1 MKISKF
7 FSKVLM
13 KIKYIIKQLLPPFVL
28 DLVRKLS
35 NPNNGGFKR
44 SFKSWN
50 DALSNG
56 TTYNTNEVFWKTLNA
71 ARLVRDGKAAYE
83 RDSVIFDKVQYDLN
97 LLSSLLLIANIQN
110 KLNVVDF
117 GGALG
122 TSFRQNKKFL
132 DILQIQKK
140 WAVVE
145 QSEFVRIGKSEF
157 QTDTLVF
164 LESLSEVN
172 FDVDVVLLGGSLCYI
187 EHAYRVLDEIKNL
200 SPKSIL
206 IVRTPFSDLSD
217 DEISLQVVPKS
228 IYDASYPIWTFSESK
243 LLDYLSDNYFLF
255 EQWEDALQ
263 ADKDAIAKGFLF
275 IKKSD

>member
-1 MKISKF
+1 MKMLVKH
-7 FSKVLM
+7 
-13 KIKYIIKQLLPPFVL
+13 IIKQFLPPIIEN
-28 DLVRKLS
+28 LVRKLP
-35 NPNNGGFKR
+35 NPYIGGFKR
-44 SFKSWN
+44 GFKNWD
-50 DALSNG
+50 DASSNA
-56 TTYNTNEVFWKTLNA
+56 TTYNTSEVFQKTLNA

-83 RDSVIFDKVQYDLN
+83 RDSVLFDKVQYDWN
-97 LLSSLLLIANIQN
+97 LLSSLLLIANIQK

-132 DILQIQKK
+132 DILQTPKK

-145 QSEFVRIGKSEF
+145 QLEFVQIGKSEF

-187 EHAYRVLDEIKNL
+187 KHAYRVLDEIKNL
-200 SPKSIL
+200 SPKFIL
-206 IVRTPFSDLSD
+206 IVRTPFSDSSD
-217 DEISLQVVPKS
+217 DEISLQIVPKN

-243 LLDYLSDNYFLF
+243 LLAYFSDNYFLF

-263 ADKDAIAKGFLF
+263 ADKDAVAKGFLF

>member
-1 MKISKF
+1 MK
-7 FSKVLM
+7 V
-13 KIKYIIKQLLPPFVL
+13 KYIVKQLLPPIIIN
-28 DLVRKLS
+28 LVRKLL
-35 NPNNGGFKR
+35 NPNSGGFKR
-44 SFKSWN
+44 GFKSWN
-50 DALSNG
+50 HASSNS
-56 TTYNTNEVFWKTLNA
+56 TTYNTSEVFQKTLNA

-83 RDSVIFDKVQYDLN
+83 RDSVLFDKVQYDWK
-97 LLSSLLLIANIQN
+97 LLSSLMLIANIQN

-122 TSFRQNKKFL
+122 TSFIQNKKFL
-132 DILQIQKK
+132 DILQIPKK

-164 LESLSEVN
+164 LKSLSEVN

-200 SPKSIL
+200 SPKFIL

-217 DEISLQVVPKS
+217 DEISLQIVPKN
-228 IYDASYPIWTFSESK
+228 IYDASYPIWTFSEPK
-243 LLDYLSDNYFLF
+243 LLAYFSDNYFLF
-255 EQWEDALQ
+255 EQWEDDLQ
-263 ADKDAIAKGFLF
+263 ADKDAVAKGFLF

>member
-1 MKISKF
+1 MIDKYLLKI
-7 FSKVLM
+7 
-13 KIKYIIKQLLPPFVL
+13 LLRNVCPPFIL
-28 DLVRKLS
+28 NLVRKLS
-35 NPNNGGFKR
+35 NPNSGGFKR
-44 SFKSWN
+44 GFESWN
-50 DALSNG
+50 DALLNS
-56 TTYNTNEVFWKTLNA
+56 TSYNTSEIFQKSSNA
-71 ARLVRDGKAAYE
+71 ARLVRDGKAPYE
-83 RDSVIFDKVQYDLN
+83 RDSVLFDKVQYDWN
-97 LLSSLLLIANIQN
+97 LLASLLLIANIQK

-132 DILQIQKK
+132 DILQIPKK

-145 QSEFVRIGKSEF
+145 QSDFVQIGKSEF

-217 DEISLQVVPKS
+217 DEISLQIVPKY

-243 LLDYLSDNYFLF
+243 LLAYFSDNYFLF
-255 EQWEDALQ
+255 EQWEDSLQ